1 MSIPAIF
8 IVKYTYL
15 STNTVTPK
23 CIRLPTNNNLVD
35 EFVVDAVKS
44 NQEQDLGEHEQKKSR
59 SITFRLDSSTID
71 ELQREADQNQI
82 SLNVQVNQV
91 LKRYCNW
98 DSYENR
104 IGMMPVPK
112 VMLTSLIDE
121 AIDMAKENGI
131 KEEDIGPFRDQIIKQ
146 AAEVAFNIMKDAV
159 LFMKKQYN
167 IWTVLSVLQEYMKVS
182 GINSDHRIEGGRK
195 HVFVIQHELGENWS
209 LFTKEL
215 LKLIF
220 ENLAKVRA
228 EVNITPNM
236 TIAEVIL

>member
-1 MSIPAIF
+1 VI
-8 IVKYTYL
+8 
-15 STNTVTPK
+15 
-23 CIRLPTNNNLVD
+23 D
-35 EFVVDAVKS
+35 EFTNSAGVTEEETHSDKP
-44 NQEQDLGEHEQKKSR
+44 KKSQ
-59 SITFRLDSSTID
+59 SITFRLDSHTID

-82 SLNVQVNQV
+82 SLNVLVNQV
-91 LKRYCNW
+91 LKRYSDW
-98 DSYENR
+98 DRYENR

-112 VMLTSLIDE
+112 AMLTSLIDK
-121 AIDMAKENGI
+121 AVDMAKKNGL
-131 KEEDIGPFRDQIIKQ
+131 KEEDIERVRDQIVKQ
-146 AAEVAFNIMKDAV
+146 AAEIAFNIIKDAV

-167 IWTVLSVLQEYMKVS
+167 LWVVLAVLQEYMKVS

-228 EVNITPNM
+228 QVNITANM
-236 TIAEVIL
+236 TVAEVIL

>member
-1 MSIPAIF
+1 VI
-8 IVKYTYL
+8 
-15 STNTVTPK
+15 
-23 CIRLPTNNNLVD
+23 
-35 EFVVDAVKS
+35 DALTDS
-44 NQEQDLGEHEQKKSR
+44 GEVSEKETHLDKPKKSQ
-59 SITFRLDSSTID
+59 SITFRLDSYTID

-82 SLNVQVNQV
+82 SLNVLVNQA
-91 LKRYCNW
+91 LKRYSDW
-98 DSYENR
+98 DRYETR

-112 VMLTSLIDE
+112 AMLTSLIDK
-121 AIDMAKENGI
+121 AVDMAKKSGI
-131 KEEDIGPFRDQIIKQ
+131 EDFRPLRDQIIKQ
-146 AAEVAFNIMKDAV
+146 AAEIAFNIMKDAV

-167 IWTVLSVLQEYMKVS
+167 LWVVLAVLQEYMKVS

-228 EVNITPNM
+228 EVNITSNM
-236 TIAEVIL
+236 TVAEVIL

>member
-1 MSIPAIF
+1 MIDA
-8 IVKYTYL
+8 
-15 STNTVTPK
+15 
-23 CIRLPTNNNLVD
+23 PTDDGRVREKETHSD
-35 EFVVDAVKS
+35 RP
-44 NQEQDLGEHEQKKSR
+44 KKSQ
-59 SITFRLDSSTID
+59 SITFRLDSYTID

-82 SLNVQVNQV
+82 SLNVLVNQA
-91 LKRYCNW
+91 LKRYSDW
-98 DSYENR
+98 DRYETR

-112 VMLTSLIDE
+112 AMLTSLIDK
-121 AIDMAKENGI
+121 AVDMAKESGI
-131 KEEDIGPFRDQIIKQ
+131 EELRDQIIKQ
-146 AAEVAFNIMKDAV
+146 AAEIAFNIMKDAV

-167 IWTVLSVLQEYMKVS
+167 LWVVLAVLQEYMKVS

-228 EVNITPNM
+228 EVNITSNM
-236 TIAEVIL
+236 TVAEVIL